1 MMKAGSAKAPLTSTT
16 KVTPES
22 LELVQNNLD
31 RVHDAFREMVS
42 KARSGAL
49 DETCYEKV
57 TNGDVF
63 LGKHAVEYGLVDR
76 IMTSDE
82 YINERIHA
90 GDRVI
95 RMHKY
100 DKSRMGMRFSPLD
113 LLLLKSNGILGK
125 RIGRMLVR
133 TAATILPIAIQ
144 CINTFGIVKAIDTIA
159 SSGRRRR
166 YGLRDI

>member
-1 MMKAGSAKAPLTSTT
+1 
-16 KVTPES
+16 
-22 LELVQNNLD
+22 
-31 RVHDAFREMVS
+31 
-42 KARSGAL
+42 
-49 DETCYEKV
+49 
-57 TNGDVF
+57 
-63 LGKHAVEYGLVDR
+63 
-76 IMTSDE
+76 MTSDE